1 MNEQTYSYW
10 ARLLRQYRQHN
21 GINQTALAG
30 MLGVDQTTVS
40 RWERG
45 RDVPGIK
52 ALRDIRTLLRREI
65 TSRQDMVVRARVRH
79 AVWPATVVCR
89 GAIFVECNRGALHE
103 IGHAGEDLRG
113 RSIYGSFGA
122 HTDDVTE
129 RWEKTGIFSGEVAL
143 TISINELK
151 TGTEKPVYIRTMDTP
166 HVTSGG
172 DIWCVCE
179 VQRIEEEN
187 YRRMEREF
195 GGSTLSLSYDALQ
208 A

>member
-1 MNEQTYSYW
+1 MSGGEYRYW

-21 GINQTALAG
+21 GINQAALAA
-30 MLGVDQTTVS
+30 MLGVDQTTIS

-45 RDVPGIK
+45 RDVPSLK
-52 ALRDIRTLLRREI
+52 ALREIRDLLRREI

-89 GAIFVECNRGALHE
+89 GAVFVECNQGALRE
-103 IGHAGEDLRG
+103 IGLNGVDLRG
-113 RSIYGSFGA
+113 QSIYGHFGA

-129 RWEKTGIFSGEVAL
+129 RWEKTGIFSGEIAL

-151 TGTEKPVYIRTMDTP
+151 TGGEKPVHIRTMDTP

-179 VQRIEEEN
+179 VQRIEEDS
-187 YRRMEREF
+187 YRRMEHEF
-195 GGSTLSLSYDALQ
+195 GGATLSLSYDTLQ
-208 A
+208 T